1 MVAFFKRKSKSTKER
16 LEERYNR
23 ILSEVHEFT
32 TQKGIFIDRR
42 LEEKLAEAQKIFHQL
57 SKL

>member
-1 MVAFFKRKSKSTKER
+1 MVSFLKRNSQSTKEK

-42 LEEKLAEAQKIFHQL
+42 LEQKLAEAQKIFHQL